1 MTTTSGTSAA
11 SEPARA
17 AWPRTSGE
25 LLGAPSPAAWFEAAA
40 ANTAELLLD
49 HANCE
54 KKAASTALALMFAYP
69 EDGALARQ
77 MSRLAREELRHFE
90 QVQKLAG
97 ELGIG
102 FRRLQPGRYAAGLRA
117 ELRTGEPGRRL
128 DLLICGAFIE
138 ARSCERFERLWP
150 LLPEP
155 LSGFYRGLA
164 ESESRHFTLYLA
176 LAEDYA
182 RRTTQDI
189 AARLRHFAAVEAG
202 LATAPDPLFRFHS
215 GSPA

>member
-1 MTTTSGTSAA
+1 MTTTNGTSAA
-11 SEPARA
+11 SEPACA
-17 AWPRTSGE
+17 AWPRTPGD
-25 LLGAPSPAAWFEAAA
+25 LLGAPSPASWFEVAA
-40 ANTAELLLD
+40 ANTGELLLD

-54 KKAASTALALMFAYP
+54 KKATSTALALMFAYP

-97 ELGIG
+97 ELGIR

-117 ELRTGEPGRRL
+117 QLKTAEPGRRL
-128 DLLICGAFIE
+128 DLLVCGAFIE

-164 ESESRHFTLYLA
+164 ASESRHFTLYLA
-176 LAEDYA
+176 LAADCA
-182 RRTTQDI
+182 RRTGQDI
-189 AARLRHFAAVEAG
+189 AGRLRHFAAVEAD

-215 GSPA
+215 GAPT